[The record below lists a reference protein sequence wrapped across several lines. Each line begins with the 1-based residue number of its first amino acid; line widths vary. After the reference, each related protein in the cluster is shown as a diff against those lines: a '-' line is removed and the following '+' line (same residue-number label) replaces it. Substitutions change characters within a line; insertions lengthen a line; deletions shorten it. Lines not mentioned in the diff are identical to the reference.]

1 MYHMLLTISYSDLA
15 YPITLFSRWNQ
26 VSTIILEFK
35 YILFTLYLY
44 EQQYITYDKLKTVIF
59 GFTIVFHM
67 FSQVIL
73 KLSTMYLDIHH

>member
-1 MYHMLLTISYSDLA
+1 MNNNI
-15 YPITLFSRWNQ
+15 F
-26 VSTIILEFK
+26 
-35 YILFTLYLY
+35 
-44 EQQYITYDKLKTVIF
+44 TYDKLKTVMF

>member
-15 YPITLFSRWNQ
+15 YPITHLVVGTKSLRSFWNLN
-26 VSTIILEFK
+26 TFCLL
-35 YILFTLYLY
+35 YIYMNNNIF
-44 EQQYITYDKLKTVIF
+44 TYDKLKTVIF